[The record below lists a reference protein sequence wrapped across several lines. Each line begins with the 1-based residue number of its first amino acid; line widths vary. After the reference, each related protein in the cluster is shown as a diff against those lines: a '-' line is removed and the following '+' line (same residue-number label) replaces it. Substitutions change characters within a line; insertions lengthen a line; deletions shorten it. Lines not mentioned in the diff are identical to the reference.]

1 MTLKMGT
8 KNLDIIL
15 IASGM
20 VIGFFV
26 ILMHLTDMWPCK
38 IVDKIGDIF
47 KITGSSGSF
56 VSDSGGTATNSFDKF
71 KYDIH
76 HLLSN
81 LFRCS

>member
-1 MTLKMGT
+1 MTLKMGV

-38 IVDKIGDIF
+38 IVDKIDDILN
-47 KITGSSGSF
+47 ITSSSASSI
-56 VSDSGGTATNSFDKF
+56 SDSGTATNSFDKF

-76 HLLSN
+76 HFVSN